1 MKASAYLNRAGFSGG
16 ITSAPRYPIMLD
28 PQQPVFSPA
37 VRFAPE
43 ELSFSRAIRRVASWA
58 AIIAIAMAMGRSGFS
73 YFRQVWS
80 ERPGYH
86 SAK

>member
-1 MKASAYLNRAGFSGG
+1 MNGSAISNAGFSAA
-16 ITSAPRYPIMLD
+16 INPAPRYPIQLD

-43 ELSFSRAIRRVASWA
+43 ALSLSLAIRRVAYWTG
-58 AIIAIAMAMGRSGFS
+58 IIGLALVMGRSGFS
-73 YFRQVWS
+73 HLHQVWS

-86 SAK
+86 SVR